1 MSSLVFVFGTLKQ
14 GFPNFAINNGRR
26 IAGDFITVERYPL
39 YLVGERFSPWLVDA
53 VGEGERVV
61 GQVFEVDEASLA
73 AMDELERITQPDG
86 YRRVMLEV
94 EARQD
99 AQRTRFCVLTYIK
112 PRAQFS
118 VANARLGPLQEY
130 THEHAAMYRSR
141 EAQQAAPLAF

>member
-1 MSSLVFVFGTLKQ
+1 M
-14 GFPNFAINNGRR
+14 
-26 IAGDFITVERYPL
+26 
-39 YLVGERFSPWLVDA
+39 
-53 VGEGERVV
+53 GEGERVV

-99 AQRTRFCVLTYIK
+99 SQTTRFCVHAYLK
-112 PRAQFS
+112 PQEQFA

-130 THEHAAMYRSR
+130 MHGHAAMYRGR
-141 EAQQAAPLAF
+141 EALQAAPDAS